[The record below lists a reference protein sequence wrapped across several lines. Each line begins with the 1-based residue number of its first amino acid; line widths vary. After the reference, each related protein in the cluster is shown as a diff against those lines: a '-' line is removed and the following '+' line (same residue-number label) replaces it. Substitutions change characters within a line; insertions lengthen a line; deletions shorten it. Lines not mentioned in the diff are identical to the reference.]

1 MGTTARGWKDDRARD
16 RAKPLPHI
24 AVFLPKLGGGGAE
37 RVTLGVAKGFMR
49 RGLAVDLLVTRSGP
63 YVDLVPQY
71 ARVINFESRKALT
84 CFRPFLRYLRTERP
98 DGLLSTLIHTSI
110 LTLIVKKYILRK
122 LPTIVRYE
130 STYSMSFENG
140 TLKERMELSVFKYLL
155 SAADAIIA
163 VSDGAAADLKR
174 TIPGASRRVHV
185 VPNPVV
191 TCELVQQARVP
202 VEHPFFRDPDIP
214 VVVSAG
220 RLVSP
225 KDYPTLLRAFAE
237 VAGSRAARLVI
248 LGEGA
253 VRGELVSLT
262 RKLGIADAV
271 DFAGFQLNPFAYM
284 AKAQVFVLSS
294 IYEGLGNVLIEAMA
308 CGTPVVSTDCRHGP
322 REILEGGKWG
332 QLVPVRDWRALAS
345 AIHAAIDN
353 PLSPELLIARA
364 SHYSADASTDA
375 HLRILD
381 EVMRKQK
388 KSRTHDGIKPQPR
401 RSQSDA

>member
-1 MGTTARGWKDDRARD
+1 MGKTTRGWQNDRARD
-16 RAKPLPHI
+16 RAKPLPRI

-37 RVTLGVAKGFMR
+37 RVTLGVAKGLLR
-49 RGLAVDLLVTRSGP
+49 RGLAVDILVTRSGP
-63 YVDLVPQY
+63 YVDLLPQN

-84 CFRPFLRYLRTERP
+84 CFRPFLRYLRTDRP

-110 LTLIVKKYILRK
+110 LTLVVKKYILRK

-130 STYSMSFENG
+130 STYSMAFENG
-140 TLKERMELSVFKYLL
+140 TLKERMELSVLKYLL
-155 SAADAIIA
+155 PSADAIIA
-163 VSDGAAADLKR
+163 VSDGAAADLRR
-174 TIPGASRRVHV
+174 TIPGGARRVHG

-191 TCELVQQARVP
+191 TCELVQQARMP
-202 VEHPFFRDPDIP
+202 VEHPFFIDPDIP

-220 RLVSP
+220 RLVSL
-225 KDYPTLLRAFAE
+225 KDYPTLLRAFAD
-237 VAGSRAARLVI
+237 VVGSRAARLVI

-253 VRGELVSLT
+253 VRGELVTLT
-262 RKLGIADAV
+262 RKLGIADVV

-294 IYEGLGNVLIEAMA
+294 IYEGLPTVLVEAMA

-332 QLVPVRDWRALAS
+332 QLVPVRDWRAMAS
-345 AIHAAIDN
+345 AILAAIDD
-353 PLSPELLIARA
+353 PISPELLIARA

-381 EVMRKQK
+381 AVMRKQRE
-388 KSRTHDGIKPQPR
+388 SRMHGRSKPQPR